1 MPTRLNKTSSVPSL
15 ANLRTVELAGW
26 GGYPRVQSTVWEP
39 RDSAELKR
47 SFEKTTIVRG
57 QGRSYGDAALSK
69 TGIVVLSENLNR
81 EQTLNDNGVFSAE
94 AGTTIAQVL
103 NQVVPQG
110 WFPAVVP
117 GTKFVSLGGCLA
129 ADVHGKNH
137 HHVGSFAQ
145 HVLQF
150 ELLLADE
157 VGLSCSAQENV
168 DAFSATAGGMGL
180 TGIVTDVEMQLIPVE
195 TPFVVAQHH
204 QAKDLEQSLQI
215 LNDPRLDDEYSVVWL
230 DCLAKGRR
238 FGRGI
243 LIRGHHARHD
253 ELPGG
258 SETVRAS
265 RKFDLKFDFPSWVLT
280 AQLLTAFNS
289 LYYRYQ
295 GSRKTAFI
303 QHYDDFFFPLDRI
316 GSWPRMYGKRGFVQ
330 YQCLFPLAH
339 SGQGVQLILEE
350 LTKTGRDSFLAV
362 LKRFGPASQGLLSF
376 PFPGYTLT
384 MDFPMSEDLLPF
396 LNRLDE
402 VVLRLGGRV
411 YLAKDARLSADNFKL
426 MYPRLDEWRSLKAIL
441 DPHNVFQSDLSRRL
455 ELTPADKPLNP

>member
-1 MPTRLNKTSSVPSL
+1 MAIRLNKDSSLRSS
-15 ANLRTVELAGW
+15 ADLRTKELAGW

-39 RDSAELKR
+39 RDSAELNR
-47 SFEKTTIVRG
+47 SFEETTIVRG

-69 TGIVVLSENLNR
+69 TGVVVLSENLNR
-81 EQTLNDNGVFSAE
+81 ELTLNDNGVFRAE

-103 NQVVPQG
+103 NRVVPEG

-137 HHVGSFAQ
+137 HRVGSFVQ
-145 HVLQF
+145 HVPQF

-157 VGLSCSAQENV
+157 VRLSCSAHENEE
-168 DAFSATAGGMGL
+168 AFWATAGGMGL
-180 TGIVTDVEMQLIPVE
+180 TGIVTDVELQLIPVE
-195 TPFVVAQHH
+195 TPFVIAQHH

-215 LNDPRLDDEYSVVWL
+215 LNDPELDDEYSVVWL
-230 DCLAKGRR
+230 DCLAKGHQ

-243 LIRGHHARHD
+243 LIRGHHARRD
-253 ELPGG
+253 ELPPG
-258 SETVRAS
+258 SESVRAR
-265 RKFDLKFDFPSWVLT
+265 RKFDLKFDFPSWALS
-280 AQLLTAFNS
+280 ASLLATSNS

-295 GSRKTAFI
+295 GSRKTAFV

-316 GSWPRMYGKRGFVQ
+316 GSWPRLYGKRGFIQ
-330 YQCLFPLAH
+330 YQCLFPL
-339 SGQGVQLILEE
+339 SESEPGIQLMLEE
-350 LTKTGRDSFLAV
+350 LVESGKGAFLAV
-362 LKRFGPASQGLLSF
+362 LKRFGPASPGLLSF

-384 MDFPMSEDLLPF
+384 MDFPMSDDLLPF

-402 VVLRLGGRV
+402 VVLRFGGRV

-426 MYPRLDEWRSLKAIL
+426 MYPRLNEWRSMKAIL
-441 DPHNVFQSDLSRRL
+441 DPQNVFQSDLSRRL
-455 ELTPADKPLNP
+455 ELTPASINH